1 MLPGCFYKNI
11 AAFFFSKGQVNM
23 VASTP
28 GVDSTRNYWN
38 KRGKFGFLVNN
49 E

>member
-28 GVDSTRNYWN
+28 
-38 KRGKFGFLVNN
+38 LVIIGTSG
-49 E
+49 ESLVS